1 MTTISVDDLV
11 VKKAEEMAKREQ
23 VSLSELLKRALNNY
37 NTVDADADS
46 EVFYVSENLVSKIKQ
61 SEKNG
66 GRHSIEE
73 INAIIDEAIANV

>member
-1 MTTISVDDLV
+1 MTTIRVDDLV
-11 VKKAEEMAKREQ
+11 VKKAEEMAQREQ

-37 NTVDADADS
+37 ATTADS

-61 SEKNG
+61 SEQKG

-73 INAIIDEAIANV
+73 INAMMDEVISNV